1 MGKILKIGIDIR
13 DLKIAKTGTKT
24 YLEEICNTFKHLNNP
39 KYKFI
44 FFDTKI
50 PVYTGENKFLKLIE
64 HLRYQLWK
72 QLFLPILAWYN
83 NCNILFCT
91 DNFVPVI
98 SLGYKT
104 VPVLHDAFFF
114 EDPEHFNKIWLW
126 LYKKL
131 ALPAAKKSLAVIV
144 PTNYVK
150 KRISH
155 FTRINANKIHVVYE
169 GPKTFNTY
177 LNDKQPSLLSDL
189 KLTPQKYILHVGV
202 MNKRKNIPA
211 LITAFKQLLDSG
223 GADDLKLVLTGNK
236 VSKNHSNDYQLISQT
251 ISKLNIK
258 EYVVFTDYLSNPD
271 LSIIYKNALFYVF
284 PSLNEGF
291 GIPIL
296 ECFKHEIPVLVAD
309 NTCLPEVGGNAVLTF
324 NPFLENDL
332 YRKMKLLNDH
342 EIMRKDLINKG
353 NLRIKEFTW
362 HNTATNLLAIF
373 DGSYHKF

>member
-1 MGKILKIGIDIR
+1 MD
-13 DLKIAKTGTKT
+13 
-24 YLEEICNTFKHLNNP
+24 
-39 KYKFI
+39 
-44 FFDTKI
+44 
-50 PVYTGENKFLKLIE
+50 
-64 HLRYQLWK
+64 
-72 QLFLPILAWYN
+72 
-83 NCNILFCT
+83 
-91 DNFVPVI
+91 
-98 SLGYKT
+98 
-104 VPVLHDAFFF
+104 
-114 EDPEHFNKIWLW
+114 
-126 LYKKL
+126 
-131 ALPAAKKSLAVIV
+131 
-144 PTNYVK
+144 
-150 KRISH
+150 
-155 FTRINANKIHVVYE
+155 
-169 GPKTFNTY
+169 
-177 LNDKQPSLLSDL
+177 
-189 KLTPQKYILHVGV
+189 
-202 MNKRKNIPA
+202 KRKNIPA
-211 LITAFKQLLDSG
+211 LITAFKQLLDS